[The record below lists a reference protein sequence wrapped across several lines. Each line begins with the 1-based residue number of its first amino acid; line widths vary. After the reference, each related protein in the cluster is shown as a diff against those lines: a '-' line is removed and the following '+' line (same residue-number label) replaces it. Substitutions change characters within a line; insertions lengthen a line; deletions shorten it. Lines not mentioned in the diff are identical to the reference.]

1 MAKVKNDMKNS
12 EVQDFPSEGVPYLK
26 WVWRLIVALIIAGA
40 LLTALFATC
49 FVYIRPNEV
58 GIKEVKIGFR
68 RGIQKK
74 VYGPGYAFRM
84 PFGLERIYKFPRDV
98 QVLELTDSK
107 GTASK
112 FARIEKAAHIQTS
125 DGFFVDVDVSILYR
139 IVDPYLLFTAI
150 GPGKLFVEN
159 GIIPKAEPILK
170 EALGVLTTE
179 EFYNSPKR
187 TSKTLFARE
196 LLNRELNPKGIQ
208 VDHVL
213 IRYFKYSPEIQK
225 NIEEKKLKDQLVF
238 KNQAEARAAYAK
250 AQLKK
255 IIEEGKAKVK
265 VKIQEG
271 KAYVT
276 RRSAQKELYLRQ
288 KKAEA
293 DLLVKSAGAEKTKLL
308 AKAYAGR
315 GSERMVALKM
325 AEVLKGLQI
334 LVLPSDGAGGFNP
347 LDLDRTMR
355 MFQSKTTEDKG
366 TAK

>member
-1 MAKVKNDMKNS
+1 M
-12 EVQDFPSEGVPYLK
+12 
-26 WVWRLIVALIIAGA
+26 
-40 LLTALFATC
+40 
-49 FVYIRPNEV
+49 
-58 GIKEVKIGFR
+58 
-68 RGIQKK
+68 
-74 VYGPGYAFRM
+74 
-84 PFGLERIYKFPRDV
+84 
-98 QVLELTDSK
+98 
-107 GTASK
+107 
-112 FARIEKAAHIQTS
+112 
-125 DGFFVDVDVSILYR
+125 
-139 IVDPYLLFTAI
+139 
-150 GPGKLFVEN
+150 
-159 GIIPKAEPILK
+159 
-170 EALGVLTTE
+170 
-179 EFYNSPKR
+179 
-187 TSKTLFARE
+187 
-196 LLNRELNPKGIQ
+196 NRELNPKGIQ